1 MRILLDES
9 LPRRLR
15 PIFAGHDVVTVVEAG
30 WSGVENGELLRLAAT
45 RFDLFV
51 TADQN
56 LQFQQNLSALPIAVA
71 VLVAANNKLE
81 SLSGPAADLLSRVDS
96 ISPRSMVRAVANLT
110 VNRPRRHMPSCS
122 RASARRPVTSKV
134 IPR

>member
-15 PIFAGHDVVTVVEAG
+15 DAFGGHEGVTVVETG
-30 WSGVENGELLRLAAT
+30 WSGVENGELLELAAT
-45 RFDLFV
+45 RFDVFV

-71 VLVAANNKLE
+71 ILVARNNKLE
-81 SLSGPAADLLSRVDS
+81 SLRMPTAELLSR
-96 ISPRSMVRAVANLT
+96 LELL
-110 VNRPRRHMPSCS
+110 RPGTLIRCG
-122 RASARRPVTSKV
+122 A
-134 IPR
+134 

>member
-9 LPRRLR
+9 LPRRLGR
-15 PIFAGHDVVTVVEAG
+15 AFANHEVVTVVEAG

-56 LQFQQNLSALPIAVA
+56 LQFQQNLSSLPVSVA
-71 VLVAANNKLE
+71 VLIAPDSKLA
-81 SLSGPAADLLSRVDS
+81 SLIGPAANLLARIDS
-96 ISPRSMVRAVANLT
+96 ISPRTLVRFGE
-110 VNRPRRHMPSCS
+110 
-122 RASARRPVTSKV
+122 
-134 IPR
+134 

>member
-15 PIFAGHDVVTVVEAG
+15 HAFAGHEVATVAEAG
-30 WSGVENGELLRLAAT
+30 CSGVQNGEPLRLAAT

-56 LQFQQNLSALPIAVA
+56 LQFQQNLIALPIAVA
-71 VLVAANNKLE
+71 ILVAPNNKLE
-81 SLSGPAADLLSRVDS
+81 SLRGPATNLLVRIDALL
-96 ISPRSMVRAVANLT
+96 PRNLVRFGG
-110 VNRPRRHMPSCS
+110 
-122 RASARRPVTSKV
+122 
-134 IPR
+134 

>member
-15 PIFAGHDVVTVVEAG
+15 HTFAGHEVVSVAEAG

-45 RFDLFV
+45 RFDIFV

-56 LQFQQNLSALPIAVA
+56 LQYQQNLSALPIAVA
-71 VLVAANNKLE
+71 VLAARNNKLE
-81 SLSGPAADLLSRVDS
+81 SLRAPAAELLSRLDA
-96 ISPRSMVRAVANLT
+96 ISPRSFV
-110 VNRPRRHMPSCS
+110 HCGGFSD
-122 RASARRPVTSKV
+122 
-134 IPR
+134 

>member
-15 PIFAGHDVVTVVEAG
+15 RTFAGHEVVTVVEAG

-51 TADQN
+51 KADQN
-56 LQFQQNLSALPIAVA
+56 GNHEECDRIAALR
-71 VLVAANNKLE
+71 
-81 SLSGPAADLLSRVDS
+81 SGEGL
-96 ISPRSMVRAVANLT
+96 
-110 VNRPRRHMPSCS
+110 
-122 RASARRPVTSKV
+122 
-134 IPR
+134 